1 VLCVYFRGGAGGAV
15 PRHAFVRRC
24 VPLSVLKQ
32 LDGVMG
38 GLLGFLRGGLLLFVL
53 FMLVPVMLAFLPF
66 EELQII
72 LSESQLATFF
82 YKGNFMIDLIRGLI
96 GG

>member
-1 VLCVYFRGGAGGAV
+1 
-15 PRHAFVRRC
+15 
-24 VPLSVLKQ
+24 
-32 LDGVMG
+32 MG